1 LPCWSFLTA
10 LNESGASDCFEVIVS
25 LHNWNRSAVS
35 VLLRDAEQALALMHF
50 EDVRGNREIVKQTVG
65 RARRSYDDLLRRS
78 RSMTMSD
85 EESTTFQGS
94 MDRLRAALRFFG
106 EAV

>member
-1 LPCWSFLTA
+1 M
-10 LNESGASDCFEVIVS
+10 S
-25 LHNWNRSAVS
+25 LDEWNRSAVAA
-35 VLLRDAEQALALMHF
+35 LLRDAEQALALTHF

-65 RARRSYDDLLRRS
+65 RARRSYDDLLRRG
-78 RSMTMSD
+78 RAMTMSD
-85 EESTTFQGS
+85 EECTAFQGS

>member
-1 LPCWSFLTA
+1 M
-10 LNESGASDCFEVIVS
+10 S